1 MDYIALKRGKI
12 QENMISCAILVL
24 YIYHFKANAIH
35 ILKNNVIETENKP
48 IHKVIYLCSPKHADV
63 NLNENWPKIKW
74 NMQVLTNADIN
85 YVYIINYKSLTKLSI
100 LSWFFKVK
108 VRFLSL
114 EMPQS
119 PSIWWINMFSRLTSG
134 ISGNVGFFHFRFDG
148 LLILWRCY
156 ILYVPSLLFP
166 IQCPMYQVYIFVFL
180 CPECNIDLINF
191 NFCMLYFNRIVF
203 FSSNCNC
210 FFIWW

>member
-1 MDYIALKRGKI
+1 M
-12 QENMISCAILVL
+12 QILTM
-24 YIYHFKANAIH
+24 YIY
-35 ILKNNVIETENKP
+35 
-48 IHKVIYLCSPKHADV
+48 IY
-63 NLNENWPKIKW
+63 I
-74 NMQVLTNADIN
+74 
-85 YVYIINYKSLTKLSI
+85 YIIYYKSLSKLSI

-119 PSIWWINMFSRLTSG
+119 PSIWWINIFSRLTSG
-134 ISGNVGFFHFRFDG
+134 ISRNVWFFHFRFDG

-156 ILYVPSLLFP
+156 ILYVLSLLFP
-166 IQCPMYQVYIFVFL
+166 IQCPMYQVYLFVFL